1 MKVFGLNA
9 STNMT
14 SSSWYLYA
22 VVYRRDATTN
32 VYKQHLSPTLITHRR
47 LSPNSTQLDLPVQ
60 RGDLIGVLI
69 PSKCTDLNSGAR
81 CPSQVNLLAEEGTCP
96 TAFFNPMDDID
107 ELQMSISDTE
117 FDEVL
122 VYLNMEIQISGMV

>member
-1 MKVFGLNA
+1 MRVFGLNA

-22 VVYRRDATTN
+22 VVYRRNATTN
-32 VYKQHLSPTLITHRR
+32 VYKQHLSPTLITHR

-69 PSKCTDLNSGAR
+69 PSDSNSGAR
-81 CPSQVNLLAEEGTCP
+81 CPSQVNLLAEEGTCS
-96 TAFFNPMDDID
+96 TAFFNPMDNID
-107 ELQMSISDTE
+107 ELQMNISATE

-122 VYLNMEIQISGMV
+122 VYLNVEIQISGMV